1 MPVAGHDVIGLDGG
15 VGVVAVGPAGELV
28 AVLLGGDALGEQ
40 AEGLVGLVLDGLE
53 EGAVLGV
60 EGHGVGGDGGVL
72 LDVGRVDVPVAGD
85 LEIGVDG
92 GAVVVAVG
100 PAGELVALRRLGD
113 EREGTELDVRPILDG
128 LEEGAVLAVEGH
140 GVGGDGIFIHELIV
154 YGQI

>member
-1 MPVAGHDVIGLDGG
+1 M
-15 VGVVAVGPAGELV
+15 
-28 AVLLGGDALGEQ
+28 
-40 AEGLVGLVLDGLE
+40 
-53 EGAVLGV
+53 
-60 EGHGVGGDGGVL
+60 
-72 LDVGRVDVPVAGD
+72 PVAGD

-128 LEEGAVLAVEGH
+128 LENGAVLAVEGH